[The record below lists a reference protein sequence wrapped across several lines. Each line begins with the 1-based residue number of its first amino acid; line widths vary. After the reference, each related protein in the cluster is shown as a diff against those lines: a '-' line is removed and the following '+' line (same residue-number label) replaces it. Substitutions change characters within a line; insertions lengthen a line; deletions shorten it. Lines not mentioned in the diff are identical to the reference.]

1 LSAKADIVC
10 VAAVSTART
19 RFFAILLNREEIR
32 IMQFTRLVLTATAST
47 GLLFLGA
54 CSGGNTEAAKEPPSL
69 EVSKVASTSE
79 DHGKPQAGGQVIE
92 SGPYHLEF
100 VSKKEEAGTHLDF
113 YLQKGDTHAPI
124 ADAKVTAQIQL
135 PDGTQKSLPLK
146 YDAAGKH
153 YTAMFTDKAAG
164 DYKIAM
170 LSEIKGKRVNGR
182 FNFKQ

>member
-1 LSAKADIVC
+1 
-10 VAAVSTART
+10 
-19 RFFAILLNREEIR
+19 
-32 IMQFTRLVLTATAST
+32 MQFTKLVLTATASAS
-47 GLLFLGA
+47 LLFLGA
-54 CSGGNTEAAKEPPSL
+54 CSGSNTEAAKEAPSP
-69 EVSKVASTSE
+69 ETSKVASTSE
-79 DHGKPQAGGQVIE
+79 TSQDHGKPQAGGQVIE

-100 VSKKEEAGTHLDF
+100 VSKKAEAGTHLDF

-153 YTAMFTDKAAG
+153 YTAMFVDKAAG
-164 DYKIAM
+164 DYKVAM
-170 LSEIKGKRVNGR
+170 LSEIKGERVNGR